1 MTQFTETA
9 ISLNVVDRL
18 DESQGPGFQVLI
30 GQGIGNV
37 VSGIMGGM
45 GGSGVVSMSVLA
57 DRTFGTTCLSTFMTG
72 LMMFIFIT
80 WGYPV
85 INYIP
90 LSAVSGIS
98 VAMVCSFIQWRSMV
112 ATFTTCLPTAKR
124 DKLPPQFN
132 ISRVDVLIMLLVTA
146 ATLIVDVATL
156 LLFVLAVGIVVFTFL
171 RNYRDARKQTT
182 AEAEDDIENQDEY
195 VENQDEFDNQDQSG
209 KDAIPEAALNDDG
222 SANDAYESRPWPTE
236 DEASQV
242 VSLGESV
249 LDAAEKVI
257 FPPRNTLS

>member
-171 RNYRDARKQTT
+171 RNSRDARNQTT
-182 AEAEDDIENQDEY
+182 AEAEDDI
-195 VENQDEFDNQDQSG
+195 ENQDEFDNQDQSG

-236 DEASQV
+236 DEASAIAN

>member
-1 MTQFTETA
+1 
-9 ISLNVVDRL
+9 
-18 DESQGPGFQVLI
+18 
-30 GQGIGNV
+30 
-37 VSGIMGGM
+37 
-45 GGSGVVSMSVLA
+45 
-57 DRTFGTTCLSTFMTG
+57 MTG
-72 LMMFIFIT
+72 LIMFIFIT

-85 INYIP
+85 VNYIP

-171 RNYRDARKQTT
+171 RNSRDARNQTT
-182 AEAEDDIENQDEY
+182 AEAEDDI
-195 VENQDEFDNQDQSG
+195 ENQDEFDNQDQSG